1 MDLQLTDVSFRCG
14 NSEKTLSSQRF
25 GLVPKEAG
33 KEPEDKWHAVVVN
46 LVEKLKL
53 PQALSKDVWRALVT
67 FTLSKGFIFRLLEIH
82 CTEGIGLSIIA
93 LVASK

>member
-33 KEPEDKWHAVVVN
+33 KEPEDKRYAVVVN

-53 PQALSKDVWRALVT
+53 P
-67 FTLSKGFIFRLLEIH
+67 
-82 CTEGIGLSIIA
+82 
-93 LVASK
+93 